1 MESQADVSAKITA
14 EDLTMILEKIEKI
27 EQKLERKIDDI
38 SLEVCKLQDT
48 DSFALTL
55 SREHISFIK
64 DENVQ
69 LKAENVYL
77 KKELENAL
85 L

>member
-1 MESQADVSAKITA
+1 MESQADVLAKITA

-38 SLEVCKLQDT
+38 SLEVCKFQDA

-55 SREHISFIK
+55 SREHISYIK

-69 LKAENVYL
+69 LKAENIHL
-77 KKELENAL
+77 I
-85 L
+85 